1 MDVEGPREQSLL
13 ESMKPPMA
21 CSLPAPPRRF
31 RHVPLQGPLAKSS
44 RFLAPEKWMITE
56 MRALLR
62 W

>member
-1 MDVEGPREQSLL
+1 
-13 ESMKPPMA
+13 MKPPMA

-31 RHVPLQGPLAKSS
+31 RHVPLQGPLAKSG
-44 RFLAPEKWMITE
+44 RFLAPEKWMIIE